1 MTKGKNV
8 GLESLQSAL
17 DEMPKK
23 LKDSIY
29 FVIPAFNEGRAI
41 GNVISILNKNGFSKL
56 IVVDDGSSDNT
67 SQIVLDLKAKKGLIL
82 LKHVINRGQG
92 ASLKTGIDYAL
103 DMDDCKYI
111 VTFDSDGQHRITD
124 LPKFISV
131 LERGLCD
138 IAIGSR
144 FLKKESKRLVPM
156 KKRILL
162 KGALF
167 ITMFLSNIKLSDTHN
182 GYRVMNKK
190 AARKIE
196 INMDGFEHAS
206 EILDEI
212 AKKRIKYVEVPTFID
227 YTEYSKQKGQK
238 ISNSIKIFMKMV
250 FRNG

>member
-1 MTKGKNV
+1 MSKFRK
-8 GLESLQSAL
+8 ESVENLQLAL
-17 DEMPKK
+17 DKMPKK

-41 GNVISILNKNGFSKL
+41 GDVISILNNNNFFKL
-56 IVVDDGSSDNT
+56 VIVDDGSSDNT
-67 SQIVLDLKAKKGLIL
+67 SQVVLDLKTKKGLVL
-82 LKHVINRGQG
+82 LKHAINRGQG

-103 DMDDCKYI
+103 NEDECKYI

-144 FLKKESKRLVPM
+144 FLKKESRRLVPM

-162 KGALF
+162 KGALL
-167 ITMFLSNIKLSDTHN
+167 ITLFLSNIKLTDTHN

-190 AARKIE
+190 AARKID

-212 AKKRIKYVEVPTFID
+212 AKKRVRYVEVPTFID

-238 ISNSIKIFMKMV
+238 ISNSIKIFMKMI
-250 FRNG
+250 FRNS